1 MPSAPRVTT
10 LESPRARV
18 PITALEVSSAVGPM
32 PYLDERPL
40 ESVFAM
46 TSHQNPYLR
55 PGESRV
61 EAVVSVT
68 ADMRLLERGPREAV
82 EIFLLDCSASMGHP
96 WDKVRALRKATRA
109 ALEILPDGVWFAV
122 VRGAESAEV
131 IFPLMGGLVQ
141 ASPTTRKE
149 AATAVAA
156 LQPVGG
162 TAIGRWLEL
171 AARLSTLRPG
181 AIHHTLLLTDGK
193 DEDEAERELD
203 LAVAGCVGRLQ
214 CDCRGIGSDW
224 AVSELRK
231 ISSALLGT
239 VDIIR
244 QPVDMED
251 DFRNVI
257 GTALSDT
264 LKPHSG
270 SGYPSTPK

>member
-1 MPSAPRVTT
+1 
-10 LESPRARV
+10 
-18 PITALEVSSAVGPM
+18 
-32 PYLDERPL
+32 
-40 ESVFAM
+40 M

-68 ADMRLLERGPREAV
+68 ADMGTLEGGPREAV

-131 IFPLMGGLVQ
+131 IFPLTNGLVQ

-149 AATAVAA
+149 AAAAVAA

-162 TAIGRWLEL
+162 TAIGRWLDL

-181 AIHHTLLLTDGK
+181 AIHHALLLTDGK

-203 LAVAGCVGRLQ
+203 LAVAACVGRLQ

-244 QPVDMED
+244 QPVEMED

-257 GTALSDT
+257 GTASLA
-264 LKPHSG
+264 
-270 SGYPSTPK
+270 TP